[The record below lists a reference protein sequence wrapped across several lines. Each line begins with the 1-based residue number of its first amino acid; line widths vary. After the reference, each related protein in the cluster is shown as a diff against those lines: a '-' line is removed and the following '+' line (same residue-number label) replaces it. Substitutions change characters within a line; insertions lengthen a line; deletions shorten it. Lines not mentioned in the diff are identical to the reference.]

1 MTTDLGQVFWHSLL
15 SAEKI
20 DLSQH
25 TWLTSM
31 SVNEY
36 WPLAQTNDG
45 HRYLNNYV
53 LKECISTKEQV
64 NFSMISKTLNSK
76 TSMFAPPPIQEQ
88 QKFKLAKL
96 PRLIR
101 IVVLP
106 SNMQMKILEKVLK
119 IFQLLSR

>member
-1 MTTDLGQVFWHSLL
+1 
-15 SAEKI
+15 
-20 DLSQH
+20 
-25 TWLTSM
+25 M

-36 WPLAQTNDG
+36 WPLAQPNDG
-45 HRYLNNYV
+45 HRYLNNFSNRRKLTSSGIYV
-53 LKECISTKEQV
+53 LNECISTKEQV
-64 NFSMISKTLNSK
+64 NFKMISKTLNSK

-119 IFQLLSR
+119 IFQLL